1 MIKASLKRLSPRFQM
16 FTGAHELRKGTAIAQ
31 AAEYRRLKEIVAEQS
46 PGNIAG
52 SGFKVYSQTDEDGI
66 IEEIFRRV
74 GGGRT
79 FLEIGVQTGIECN
92 SLYLLLKGWRGCWVE
107 GSAKYVEAVGAALG
121 GTSFPPRFQ
130 AINSFV
136 TRGNIRELYDRA
148 RGFVGVDDLDF
159 FSLDIDGNDLHVM
172 QDLLASGARPR
183 VVCVEYHGK
192 FPPPLSLTVRY
203 ADDHVWAEDDYM
215 GSSLQAFVDLLGA
228 HGYRLVT
235 CNIPG
240 INAFFVRDD
249 VAHHFPTLTTE
260 QLYQPYR
267 FYLSPFPPAQP
278 PTLRYLR
285 DALSAGDS
293 AAG

>member
-1 MIKASLKRLSPRFQM
+1 MIKALMKRLSPRFQM
-16 FTGAHELRKGTAIAQ
+16 FSGAHELRKGTAIAQ
-31 AAEYRRLKEIVAEQS
+31 AAEYRRLKEIVASDS
-46 PGNIAG
+46 PGNIAC

-66 IEEIFRRV
+66 IEEIFRRI

-92 SLYLLLKGWRGCWVE
+92 SLYLLLKGWRGTWIE
-107 GSAKYVEAVGAALG
+107 GSERYVEAIGRTLG

-130 AINSFV
+130 AISSFV
-136 TRGNIRELYDRA
+136 TRGNIAELYDRA
-148 RGFVGVDDLDF
+148 RRFVGAEEIDF

-172 QDLLASGARPR
+172 NDLFGSGARPR
-183 VVCVEYHGK
+183 VICVEYHGK
-192 FPPPLSLTVRY
+192 FPPPLSLTIRY

-215 GSSLQAFVDLLGA
+215 GSSLQAFADLFAG

-240 INAFFVRDD
+240 INAFFVREDLAD
-249 VAHHFPTLTTE
+249 PFPTLTVE

-267 FYLSPFPPAQP
+267 FYLSPFVPAQP
-278 PTLRYLR
+278 PTLNYLR
-285 DALSAGDS
+285 DLLATP
-293 AAG
+293 AA